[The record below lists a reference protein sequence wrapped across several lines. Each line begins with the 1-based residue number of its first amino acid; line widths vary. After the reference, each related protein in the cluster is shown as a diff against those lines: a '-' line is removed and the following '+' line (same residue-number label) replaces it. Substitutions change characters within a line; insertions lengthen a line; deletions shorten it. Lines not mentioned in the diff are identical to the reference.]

1 MGFIDRR
8 GFIGRGFFAGVLA
21 VGALGV
27 LPGAAQ
33 AASAAQAEQLVT
45 ALVRDVNAVI
55 ASGASEPAMI
65 AEFERIFVR
74 YGDMP
79 YIAAYVM
86 GADGRRATGEQ
97 KKAFTAAFQG
107 YAARKYGKQFREFIG
122 SEITVAGTQ
131 KVKNA
136 YQVATVAKL
145 RGQSPFE
152 VTFFV
157 GEKSGR
163 FYNMYVEGVNM
174 LLTERTEIGA
184 MLDRRRGDIDAM
196 IADLRKAG

>member
-1 MGFIDRR
+1 MGHFTSRR
-8 GFIGRGFFAGVLA
+8 GFLA
-21 VGALGV
+21 GALSASAFV
-27 LPGAAQ
+27 ALPGVAL
-33 AASAAQAEQLVT
+33 AASAAQAEELVQG
-45 ALVRDVNAVI
+45 LVGDVNAVI
-55 ASGASEPAMI
+55 ASGASEAAMI

-86 GADGRRATGEQ
+86 GADGRRATPAQ

-107 YAARKYGKQFREFIG
+107 YAARKYGKQFRKFIG
-122 SEITVAGTQ
+122 SAITVSGTQ

-152 VTFFV
+152 VSFFV

-196 IADLRKAG
+196 IADLRQAG

>member
-1 MGFIDRR
+1 MGHFTSRR
-8 GFIGRGFFAGVLA
+8 GFL
-21 VGALGV
+21 VGALSASAFV
-27 LPGAAQ
+27 ALPGVAL
-33 AASAAQAEQLVT
+33 AASAAQAEELVQG
-45 ALVRDVNAVI
+45 LVGDVNAVI
-55 ASGASEPAMI
+55 ASGASEAAMI

-86 GADGRRATGEQ
+86 GADGRRATPAQ
-97 KKAFTAAFQG
+97 KKSFTAAFQG
-107 YAARKYGKQFREFIG
+107 YAARKYGKQFRKFIG
-122 SEITVAGTQ
+122 SAITVSGTQ

-152 VTFFV
+152 VSFFV

-196 IADLRKAG
+196 IADLRQAG

>member
-1 MGFIDRR
+1 MGHFTSRR
-8 GFIGRGFFAGVLA
+8 GFLA
-21 VGALGV
+21 GALSASAFV
-27 LPGAAQ
+27 ALPGVAL
-33 AASAAQAEQLVT
+33 AASAAQAEKLVQG
-45 ALVRDVNAVI
+45 LVGDVNAVI
-55 ASGASEPAMI
+55 ASGASEAAMI

-86 GADGRRATGEQ
+86 GADGRRATPAQ
-97 KKAFTAAFQG
+97 KKSFTAAFQG
-107 YAARKYGKQFREFIG
+107 YAARKYGKQFRKFIG
-122 SEITVAGTQ
+122 SAITVSGTQ

-152 VTFFV
+152 VSFFV

-196 IADLRKAG
+196 IADLRQAG

>member
-1 MGFIDRR
+1 MGHFTSRR
-8 GFIGRGFFAGVLA
+8 GFLA
-21 VGALGV
+21 GALSASAFV
-27 LPGAAQ
+27 ALPGVAL
-33 AASAAQAEQLVT
+33 AASAAQAEKLVQG
-45 ALVRDVNAVI
+45 LVGDVNAVI
-55 ASGASEPAMI
+55 ASGASEAAMI

-86 GADGRRATGEQ
+86 GADGRRATPAQ

-107 YAARKYGKQFREFIG
+107 YAARKYGKQFRKFIG
-122 SEITVAGTQ
+122 SAITVSGTQ

-152 VTFFV
+152 VSFFV

-196 IADLRKAG
+196 IADLRQAG

>member
-1 MGFIDRR
+1 MGHFTSRR
-8 GFIGRGFFAGVLA
+8 GFLA
-21 VGALGV
+21 GALSASAFV
-27 LPGAAQ
+27 ALPGVAL
-33 AASAAQAEQLVT
+33 AASAAQAEELVQG
-45 ALVRDVNAVI
+45 LVGDVNAVI
-55 ASGASEPAMI
+55 ASGASEAAMI

-86 GADGRRATGEQ
+86 GADGRRATPAQ
-97 KKAFTAAFQG
+97 KKSFTAAFQG
-107 YAARKYGKQFREFIG
+107 YAARKYGKQFRKFIG
-122 SEITVAGTQ
+122 SAITVSGTQ

-152 VTFFV
+152 VSFFV

-196 IADLRKAG
+196 IADLRQAG

>member
-1 MGFIDRR
+1 MGYFTSRR
-8 GFIGRGFFAGVLA
+8 GFLA
-21 VGALGV
+21 GALSAGALAG
-27 LPGAAQ
+27 LPGVAG
-33 AASAAQAEQLVT
+33 AASAAQAEQLVQG
-45 ALVRDVNAVI
+45 LVGDVNTVI
-55 ASGASEPAMI
+55 ASGASEAAMI

-86 GADGRRATGEQ
+86 GADGRRATGAQ

-107 YAARKYGKQFREFIG
+107 YAARKYGKQFRKFIG
-122 SEITVAGTQ
+122 SAINVSGTQ

-184 MLDRRRGDIDAM
+184 MLDLRRGDIDAM
-196 IADLRKAG
+196 IADLRQAG

>member
-1 MGFIDRR
+1 MGHFTSRR
-8 GFIGRGFFAGVLA
+8 GFLA
-21 VGALGV
+21 GALSASALAA
-27 LPGAAQ
+27 LPGVAL
-33 AASAAQAEQLVT
+33 AASAAQAEKLVQG
-45 ALVRDVNAVI
+45 LVGDVNAVI
-55 ASGASEPAMI
+55 ASGASEAAMI

-86 GADGRRATGEQ
+86 GADGRRATPAQ
-97 KKAFTAAFQG
+97 KKAFTGAFQG
-107 YAARKYGKQFREFIG
+107 YAARKYGKQFRKFIG
-122 SEITVAGTQ
+122 SAITVSGTQ

-152 VTFFV
+152 VSFFV

-196 IADLRKAG
+196 IADLRQAG

>member
-1 MGFIDRR
+1 MMRHFTSRR
-8 GFIGRGFFAGVLA
+8 GFLA
-21 VGALGV
+21 GALSATALAG
-27 LPGAAQ
+27 LPGVTS
-33 AASAAQAEQLVT
+33 AASAAQAEKLVQG
-45 ALVRDVNAVI
+45 LVDDVNAVI
-55 ASGASEPAMI
+55 ASGAPESAMI

-86 GADGRRATGEQ
+86 GADGRRATPAQ
-97 KKAFTAAFQG
+97 KKAFTAAFQA
-107 YAARKYGKQFREFIG
+107 YAARKYGKQFRKFIG
-122 SEITVAGTQ
+122 SAITVSGTQ

-152 VTFFV
+152 VSFFV

-196 IADLRKAG
+196 IDDLRQAG

>member
-1 MGFIDRR
+1 MAHFTNRR
-8 GFIGRGFFAGVLA
+8 GFL
-21 VGALGV
+21 VGALGAV
-27 LPGAAQ
+27 ALGTLPGVAL
-33 AASAAQAEQLVT
+33 AASAAQAERLVQG
-45 ALVRDVNAVI
+45 LVGDVNAVI
-55 ASGASEPAMI
+55 ASGASEAAMI
-65 AEFERIFVR
+65 AEFERIFAR

-86 GADGRRATGEQ
+86 GADGRRASGPQ

-107 YAARKYGKQFREFIG
+107 YAARKYGKQFRKFIG
-122 SEITVAGTQ
+122 GQIRVEGTQ

-136 YQVATVAKL
+136 YQVATTADL
-145 RGQSPFE
+145 RGQAPFE

-196 IADLRKAG
+196 IADLRRAG

>member
-1 MGFIDRR
+1 MMSYFASRR
-8 GFIGRGFFAGVLA
+8 SFLTHGLA
-21 VGALGV
+21 LSGLAL
-27 LPGAAQ
+27 LPGAAL
-33 AASAAQAEQLVT
+33 AASAAQAEQLVQG
-45 ALVRDVNAVI
+45 LVGDVNAVI
-55 ASGASEPAMI
+55 ASGASESAMI
-65 AEFERIFVR
+65 AQFERIFGR

-86 GADGRRATGEQ
+86 GADGRRATGAQ

-107 YAARKYGKQFREFIG
+107 YAARKYGKQFRQFVG
-122 SEITVAGTQ
+122 SEITVSGTQ

>member
-1 MGFIDRR
+1 MGHFTSRR
-8 GFIGRGFFAGVLA
+8 GFLA
-21 VGALGV
+21 GALSASAFV
-27 LPGAAQ
+27 ALPGVVL
-33 AASAAQAEQLVT
+33 AASAAQAEKLVQG
-45 ALVRDVNAVI
+45 LVGDVNAVI
-55 ASGASEPAMI
+55 ASGASEAAMI

-86 GADGRRATGEQ
+86 GADGRRATPAQ

-107 YAARKYGKQFREFIG
+107 YAARKYGKQFRKFIG
-122 SEITVAGTQ
+122 SAITVSGTQ

-152 VTFFV
+152 VSFFV

-196 IADLRKAG
+196 IADLRQAG

>member
-1 MGFIDRR
+1 MGHFTSRR
-8 GFIGRGFFAGVLA
+8 GFLA
-21 VGALGV
+21 GALSASAFV
-27 LPGAAQ
+27 ALPGVAL
-33 AASAAQAEQLVT
+33 AASAAQAEKLVQG
-45 ALVRDVNAVI
+45 LVGDVNAVI
-55 ASGASEPAMI
+55 ASGASEAAMI

-86 GADGRRATGEQ
+86 GADGRRATPAQ

-107 YAARKYGKQFREFIG
+107 YAARKYGKQFRKFIG
-122 SEITVAGTQ
+122 SAITVSGTQ

-152 VTFFV
+152 VSFFV

-196 IADLRKAG
+196 IDDLRQAG